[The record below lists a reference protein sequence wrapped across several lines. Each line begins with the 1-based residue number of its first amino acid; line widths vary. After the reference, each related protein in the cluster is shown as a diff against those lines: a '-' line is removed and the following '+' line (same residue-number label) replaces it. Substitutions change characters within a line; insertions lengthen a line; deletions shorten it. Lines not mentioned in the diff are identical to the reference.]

1 MTDKQDI
8 KLVIVIQC
16 AMAKKRC
23 SGFLCMNAFFE
34 RDKFFEEYPKDKE
47 IRFLPFECGGCCGKS
62 VNSLMTNVSR
72 KLLKEGQGKISK
84 DEVAVHL
91 SSCMS
96 FDNHHS
102 DRCPFIDLIK
112 EAVKKQGF
120 NNIYEG
126 STRSNTA
133 ERRRESGEYKTY

>member
-1 MTDKQDI
+1 MTDKKDI

-23 SGFLCMNAFFE
+23 SGFLCMNAFYN
-34 RDKFFEEYPKDKE
+34 RNDFFEDYPKDKE

-62 VNSLMTNVSR
+62 VNALITNVSR
-72 KLLKEGQGKISK
+72 KLAKTDIKKE
-84 DEVAVHL
+84 ETAVHL

-102 DRCPFIDLIK
+102 DRCPFIDSIK
-112 EAVKKQGF
+112 DAVKKQGF
-120 NNIYEG
+120 TNIFEG
-126 STRSNTA
+126 SKRSVTA
-133 ERRRESGEYKTY
+133 ARRREEGIYKIY